1 MDIIYKS
8 IRIVDYTNNRVSQ
21 REVPDEFNDYI
32 LELINHIEE
41 NDSIR
46 TFKTKSNQTEVISGI
61 LSVIKIA
68 TDDEFI
74 RVTDIIANRL
84 LIKESEAQNKV
95 SKMKVNVKK
104 GSLIQ
109 ALIYN
114 NDNDIYSYLLAKV
127 EHSDFVDDNDFSFK
141 TGFSKDKKT
150 LWKSCLIDIDENDT
164 QTFYAKIYSDNKAKY
179 WSDAFLELE
188 ELITDEKNT
197 SNAFKYIDGFLN
209 RNIKGKSISDYTHLR
224 NSVIVYFRTHEHFD
238 YYKMIED
245 VFENYCPAEIE
256 IELYKRSLDKIKTIS
271 ETSSFDT
278 QFTPVL
284 TAINAK
290 MRKTYPVN
298 SNVDIVLKNG
308 VEDLASTITSIEE
321 MNGNR
326 YLKIKVT
333 DIGTFDSFKR

>member
-8 IRIVDYTNNRVSQ
+8 IRIVDYANNRVSQ

-68 TDDEFI
+68 SDDEFI

-95 SKMKVNVKK
+95 SKMNVNVKK

-150 LWKSCLIDIDENDT
+150 LWKGHFGPFNMLLGAI
-164 QTFYAKIYSDNKAKY
+164 
-179 WSDAFLELE
+179 
-188 ELITDEKNT
+188 
-197 SNAFKYIDGFLN
+197 
-209 RNIKGKSISDYTHLR
+209 IS
-224 NSVIVYFRTHEHFD
+224 F
-238 YYKMIED
+238 
-245 VFENYCPAEIE
+245 C
-256 IELYKRSLDKIKTIS
+256 
-271 ETSSFDT
+271 
-278 QFTPVL
+278 
-284 TAINAK
+284 
-290 MRKTYPVN
+290 
-298 SNVDIVLKNG
+298 
-308 VEDLASTITSIEE
+308 
-321 MNGNR
+321 
-326 YLKIKVT
+326 
-333 DIGTFDSFKR
+333 

>member
-1 MDIIYKS
+1 MNIIYKS
-8 IRIVDYTNNRVSQ
+8 IRIVDYTNNCVSQ
-21 REVPDEFNDYI
+21 REVPDAFNEYI

-46 TFKTKSNQTEVISGI
+46 IFKTKSNQTEVISSI
-61 LSVIKIA
+61 LSVIKKA
-68 TDDEFI
+68 SEDEFI

-84 LIKESEAQNKV
+84 LLKESEAQNKV
-95 SKMKVNVKK
+95 SKMNVNVKK

-150 LWKSCLIDIDENDT
+150 LWKSCLIDIVENDT
-164 QTFYAKIYSDNKAKY
+164 PTFYAKVYSDNKAKY
-179 WSDAFLELE
+179 WSDSFLELE
-188 ELITDEKNT
+188 ESVTDEKNT

-209 RNIKGKSISDYTHLR
+209 RNIKGKSISDYTYLR
-224 NSVIVYFRTHEHFD
+224 NSVIVYFRTHEYFD

-245 VFENYCPAEIE
+245 VFENYYPAELE
-256 IELYKRSLDKIKTIS
+256 IELYKKSLDKIKTVPKNL
-271 ETSSFDT
+271 FDT
-278 QFTPVL
+278 QFNPVL

-290 MRKTYPVN
+290 IRKIYPVN

-308 VEDLASTITSIEE
+308 VEDLANTITSTEE
-321 MNGNR
+321 VNGDR

-333 DIGTFDSFKR
+333 DIRTYESFKR